1 MALYIYKSPRCNKES
16 DAIANKVLEVIREGK
31 APPAA
36 KLAAA
41 KGLFPLSNEEMLEV
55 LVTLGNDADAEIRQ
69 TAAATLD
76 TMDGY
81 AYASLAADPNAPANV
96 LGFLCLW
103 QNSPRPIREA
113 TILNRT
119 TPDAALAR
127 LAVISQDAAIVE
139 AISLKQQ
146 SLIDCPDIIEAILHN
161 PVSSL
166 EAQRRVTEAREEFF
180 EKRFGVQMVA
190 EERRVQAEAAAA
202 KSAKEI
208 FIDSLDDLVRLGLI
222 DETADLVD
230 DSLIEEYE
238 AEVGFLDEARPQPE
252 EQIDYEAIIGEV
264 LHDEDE
270 YENKTPAER
279 KAMFQMIALMSIK
292 ERVLLGMK
300 GTREARMILV
310 RDPNRLVASSVLRNP
325 RLTEQ
330 EVESISTIRA
340 LPEEVLRLIAMNRA
354 WTRSY
359 LVIHNLVKNPRTPIA
374 MSLNF
379 LNRIQTR
386 DLRNLASNKNI
397 PDVIRTMANRMYLK
411 RSGT

>member
-1 MALYIYKSPRCNKES
+1 
-16 DAIANKVLEVIREGK
+16 
-31 APPAA
+31 
-36 KLAAA
+36 
-41 KGLFPLSNEEMLEV
+41 MLEV
-55 LVTLGNDADAEIRQ
+55 LVLLGSDADEQVRK

-76 TMDGY
+76 TIDPYLYTG
-81 AYASLAADPNAPANV
+81 LAADPTAPAEV

-103 QNSPRPIREA
+103 QNSPRQIREA

-119 TPDAALAR
+119 TPDIALAH
-127 LAVISQDAAIVE
+127 LATISQDASVVE

-146 SLIDCPDIIEAILHN
+146 SLIDCPAIIEAILRN
-161 PVSSL
+161 PISSL
-166 EAQRRVTEAREEFF
+166 EAQRRVTEVREEFF
-180 EKRFGVQMVA
+180 EKEFGAQMVA
-190 EERRVQAEAAAA
+190 EERRVRAEAAA

-208 FIDSLDDLVRLGLI
+208 FIESLDDLVRLGLI
-222 DETADLVD
+222 DETAELIDDTLVD
-230 DSLIEEYE
+230 EYE
-238 AEVGFLDEARPQPE
+238 SEVGILDEVRPE
-252 EQIDYEAIIGEV
+252 LEDQIDYAAILGDI
-264 LHDEDE
+264 LNDEEEDMAK
-270 YENKTPAER
+270 KTPAER
-279 KAMFQMIALMSIK
+279 KAMFQQIAIMSIK

-310 RDPNRLVASSVLRNP
+310 RDPNRIVSCSVLRNP
-325 RLTEQ
+325 RLTEN
-330 EVESISTIRA
+330 EIENISTVRT
-340 LPEEVLRLIAMNRA
+340 LPEEVLRQIGMNRA

-386 DLRNLASNKNI
+386 DLRGLAGNKNI

>member
-1 MALYIYKSPRCNKES
+1 
-16 DAIANKVLEVIREGK
+16 
-31 APPAA
+31 
-36 KLAAA
+36 
-41 KGLFPLSNEEMLEV
+41 MLEV
-55 LVTLGNDADAEIRQ
+55 LVLLGSDTDEQVRK

-76 TMDGY
+76 TIDPHLYTG
-81 AYASLAADPNAPANV
+81 LAADPTAPAEV

-103 QNSPRPIREA
+103 QNSPRQIREA

-119 TPDAALAR
+119 TPDIALAH
-127 LAVISQDAAIVE
+127 LATISQDASVVE

-146 SLIDCPDIIEAILHN
+146 SLIDCPAIIEAILHN

-166 EAQRRVTEAREEFF
+166 EAQRRATEVREEFF
-180 EKRFGVQMVA
+180 EKEFGAQMIA
-190 EERRVQAEAAAA
+190 EERRVRAEAAA

-208 FIDSLDDLVRLGLI
+208 FIESLDDLVRLGLI
-222 DETADLVD
+222 DETADLIDDTLVD
-230 DSLIEEYE
+230 EYE
-238 AEVGFLDEARPQPE
+238 SEVGVLDEARPQPE
-252 EQIDYEAIIGEV
+252 EQIDYAAILGDI
-264 LHDEDE
+264 LNDEEEDMAK
-270 YENKTPAER
+270 KTPDER
-279 KAMFQMIALMSIK
+279 KAMFQQIAIMSIK

-310 RDPNRLVASSVLRNP
+310 RDPNRIVSCSVLRNP
-325 RLTEQ
+325 RLTEN
-330 EVESISTIRA
+330 EIENISTIRA
-340 LPEEVLRLIAMNRA
+340 LPEEVLRQIGMNRA

-359 LVIHNLVKNPRTPIA
+359 IVIHNLVKNPRTPIA

-386 DLRNLASNKNI
+386 DLRNLAHNKNI